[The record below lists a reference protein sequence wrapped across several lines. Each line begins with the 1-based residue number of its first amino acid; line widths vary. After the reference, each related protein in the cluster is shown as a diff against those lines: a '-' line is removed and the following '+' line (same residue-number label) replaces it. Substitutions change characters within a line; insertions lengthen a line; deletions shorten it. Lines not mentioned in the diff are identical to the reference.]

1 MPLVNVKLIKGVFS
15 AAQKK
20 AIIKGIT
27 EAMVAVE
34 GEALRKFVW
43 VVIDE
48 VNSGQWAMGG
58 KLITAAAV
66 KAMITGKAKNKNKNK
81 NKNKSKSK

>member
-20 AIIKGIT
+20 AMIKGIT

-34 GEALRKFVW
+34 GENLRSYVW
-43 VVIDE
+43 VLLEE
-48 VNSGQWAMGG
+48 VNSGEWAMGG
-58 KLITAAAV
+58 KPITAAAV
-66 KAMITGKAKNKNKNK
+66 KAIMAG
-81 NKNKSKSK
+81 KSKSKSKSKSK

>member
-20 AIIKGIT
+20 AMIHGIT

-34 GEALRKFVW
+34 GENLCKFVR
-43 VVIDE
+43 VLVEE
-48 VNSGQWAMGG
+48 VNSGQWWMGG
-58 KLITAAAV
+58 NPITAAAV
-66 KAMITGKAKNKNKNK
+66 KAIMAGNAKS
-81 NKNKSKSK
+81 KNKSKKEKK